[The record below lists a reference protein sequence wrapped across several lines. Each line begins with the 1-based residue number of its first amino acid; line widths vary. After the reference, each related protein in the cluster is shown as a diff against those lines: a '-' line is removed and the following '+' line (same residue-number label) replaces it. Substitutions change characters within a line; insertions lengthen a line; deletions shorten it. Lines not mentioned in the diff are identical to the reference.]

1 MNVHEFSG
9 TARSMQTAEAEC
21 RLRLL
26 VAGRLCLPKM
36 LF

>member
-9 TARSMQTAEAEC
+9 TARSVQIAEAEC

-26 VAGRLCLPKM
+26 VAVRLCLPKM

>member
-1 MNVHEFSG
+1 MNVQEFSG
-9 TARSMQTAEAEC
+9 TARSVQIAEAEC

-26 VAGRLCLPKM
+26 VAVRLCLPKM

>member
-9 TARSMQTAEAEC
+9 TARSVQIAEAEC
-21 RLRLL
+21 RLHLL
-26 VAGRLCLPKM
+26 VAVRLCLPKM

>member
-1 MNVHEFSG
+1 MKVHEFSG
-9 TARSMQTAEAEC
+9 TARSVQIAEAEC

-26 VAGRLCLPKM
+26 VADRLCLPKM